1 MPELLRSSL
10 LWAGLLFVVPAG
22 AAVTQTP
29 QDRADPSVIEQDL
42 RDPRKLPSGDTGRQL
57 PVDPRDPGSALERP
71 IAVRSIRLI
80 GASALPASAYAP
92 VILPYKNR
100 TLGGAELQDLATA
113 VAEAARRSG
122 YGLASAWIPE
132 QTVEGGLLTVEVDE
146 GRIDAVRIEGDAA
159 AVVRPYLEPLA
170 TGGPVRTEALERAL
184 MLTGDLPG
192 VAVGKPRIERV
203 DGRTMLVVDVEYDP
217 EQGRVSLDNWGS
229 GTVGPV
235 RAHLAVDFNGV
246 LTGDDRLTIGGVV
259 TPLDPEEFGLIR
271 LAYSAA
277 VGVNGTEVTISGY
290 GARSRPGGILS
301 DREFE
306 GQSLEGSIALNHPLV
321 RSRRFSLWSEAEFT
335 VRDSEQSL
343 ADITVRKDRFAIAK
357 ASAFSTAELAGGL
370 LRARI
375 AGSRGL
381 GILDATR
388 EGDPMRSRRDGSA
401 IFSKIEFW
409 ADYDRPLFGPFSLQ
423 LQAEGQAASRPLLSS
438 EEMGLGGRYFLRGY
452 DYREFSGDKGIAGSV
467 ELRLDIPEL
476 GAPLRSA
483 QLYGYA
489 DAGSVSNY
497 GTGTGGGS
505 LASAGGGIRAFL
517 RPQLDAALEVGVPL
531 KDGANRDDGRDP
543 RISFVIGSRF

>member
-1 MPELLRSSL
+1 VPELLRSSL
-10 LWAGLLFVVPAG
+10 FWAGLLFVVPAG

-57 PVDPRDPGSALERP
+57 AVDPRDPGTALERP

-146 GRIDAVRIEGDAA
+146 GRIDDVRVEGDAA
-159 AVVRPYLEPLA
+159 AIVRPYLEPLA

-259 TPLDPEEFGLIR
+259 TPLDPEEFGLVR
-271 LAYSAA
+271 LAYS
-277 VGVNGTEVTISGY
+277 
-290 GARSRPGGILS
+290 
-301 DREFE
+301 
-306 GQSLEGSIALNHPLV
+306 
-321 RSRRFSLWSEAEFT
+321 
-335 VRDSEQSL
+335 
-343 ADITVRKDRFAIAK
+343 
-357 ASAFSTAELAGGL
+357 
-370 LRARI
+370 LRW
-375 AGSRGL
+375 
-381 GILDATR
+381 
-388 EGDPMRSRRDGSA
+388 E
-401 IFSKIEFW
+401 
-409 ADYDRPLFGPFSLQ
+409 
-423 LQAEGQAASRPLLSS
+423 
-438 EEMGLGGRYFLRGY
+438 
-452 DYREFSGDKGIAGSV
+452 
-467 ELRLDIPEL
+467 
-476 GAPLRSA
+476 
-483 QLYGYA
+483 
-489 DAGSVSNY
+489 
-497 GTGTGGGS
+497 
-505 LASAGGGIRAFL
+505 
-517 RPQLDAALEVGVPL
+517 
-531 KDGANRDDGRDP
+531 
-543 RISFVIGSRF
+543 